1 MTRKLTLLLLCLA
14 LCLSCLPAWA
24 QNAPVTV
31 IDMTGRSITL
41 EEPVTRIVALTASDC
56 EILYAIGAG
65 GALVGR
71 GAYCDYPEAILE
83 VPVVNSGAQT
93 NLEEVVALTP
103 QVVLMAT
110 MAQTEEQVATLEAAG
125 IHVVVSDAHDIDGVY
140 TSIAL
145 LGALMGKDAEAA
157 ALVDQMKSAFTA
169 VSEQTVDSGK
179 TVYFEVSPL
188 EWGLWTA
195 GKGTFM
201 DELAGMCGLTNA
213 FADVD
218 GWAQISEE
226 QVLQRDPDYIVTIA
240 MYFGDGPL
248 PVDEIKGRTGWGGL
262 SAVVNDRILN
272 ADSDEISRPGPR
284 LENAVNMLF
293 QFVYGEE

>member
-14 LCLSCLPAWA
+14 LCLGCLPAWA

-179 TVYFEVSPL
+179 TVYFEVAPL